1 MKKKPSKANVID
13 GKWGMGKWKWITGTS
28 GLPPDDGVKKPVKK
42 GYFGQFYEREELPPR
57 PKGLVLIQKKH
68 LDEAKWAI
76 RQGLH
81 FIECTVDCGIKTR
94 VQIQMREVLKNI
106 SSKPGGEGRGK

>member
-76 RQGLH
+76 RVA
-81 FIECTVDCGIKTR
+81 IELAKLALTVPIAKAR
-94 VQIQMREVLKNI
+94 FEKVQAEILRMHKALKNI
-106 SSKPGGEGRGK
+106 SVK